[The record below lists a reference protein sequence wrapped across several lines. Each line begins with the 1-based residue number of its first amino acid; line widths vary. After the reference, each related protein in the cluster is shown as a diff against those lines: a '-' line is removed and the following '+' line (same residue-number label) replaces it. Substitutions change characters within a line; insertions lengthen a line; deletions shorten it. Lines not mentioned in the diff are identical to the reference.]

1 MDALVPAFEESLLCP
16 LTDITLDIGELG
28 IDSFM
33 ESGVVQQIPILKTI
47 YSVAQV
53 AQNIYDRNLM
63 RQTAQFLMEFNE
75 NRISEEKLNK
85 YKNKLS
91 QNPSRREEELSR
103 VLVLLNKNID
113 LKKSQLEARFFA
125 AYVDEKLTW
134 DEFCELCDITDR
146 LFINDLLL
154 LKKASDHG
162 GVIDGMELSYQH
174 ERLISLGL
182 LTNEARLSGSII
194 MSNLDSSE
202 PEKLLNISKIGEKF
216 CRYAFQ
222 EPSLSNE

>member
-154 LKKASDHG
+154 LKKSLRSWRCHRWYGAFVSTRTTYIFRAVD
-162 GVIDGMELSYQH
+162 
-174 ERLISLGL
+174 ER
-182 LTNEARLSGSII
+182 
-194 MSNLDSSE
+194 
-202 PEKLLNISKIGEKF
+202 SKAIWEYNNVKPG
-216 CRYAFQ
+216 
-222 EPSLSNE
+222 

>member
-1 MDALVPAFEESLLCP
+1 MSMDALVPAFEESLLCP

-85 YKNKLS
+85 YKNKL
-91 QNPSRREEELSR
+91 PRR
-103 VLVLLNKNID
+103 
-113 LKKSQLEARFFA
+113 
-125 AYVDEKLTW
+125 
-134 DEFCELCDITDR
+134 
-146 LFINDLLL
+146 
-154 LKKASDHG
+154 
-162 GVIDGMELSYQH
+162 
-174 ERLISLGL
+174 
-182 LTNEARLSGSII
+182 
-194 MSNLDSSE
+194 
-202 PEKLLNISKIGEKF
+202 
-216 CRYAFQ
+216 
-222 EPSLSNE
+222 